1 MDLDWLDHLNPA
13 QRQAVTSTRGP
24 LLIVAGPGSGKTRV
38 IVHRI
43 AYLMD
48 AEGVEPYNILAVTF
62 TNKAAREMRERL
74 EGLVGERRAG
84 RLSVGTFHATCAR
97 WLRIDG
103 DRVGVDRRFNILD
116 DADQVNVMKGVLAD
130 LEVDEKRFSP
140 RGVLSRISAAKSE
153 LISPERYAGRAD
165 ELWNAK
171 DMLGSVVA
179 RAYPRYQERLGELR
193 ALDFDDLLGLT
204 VELLRECPDVLEKY
218 QDRYR
223 YVMVDEFQDTNVA
236 QYQLIRLLGMK
247 HQNVCVVGDEDQS
260 IYGWR
265 KADVR
270 NLVHFERDFPE
281 VGIIMLEQNYRSTQ
295 TILDVASAIITPNLG
310 RKPKRLWT
318 DNPPGVQPVL
328 HEAYDERDEALFVV
342 RQVEALRRAGGAYRD
357 VAVTYRTNAQSRV
370 LEEVLVRYGV
380 PYRIVGGTR
389 FYERREIKDLI
400 AYLRLIANPA
410 DNLSFQR
417 IVNVPAR
424 GIGKS
429 TVSDLTGVAAR
440 LASPMYEAARLAA
453 EEESEIGP
461 DGRLRPVVALATRPR
476 KQLAEFVATIA
487 EARRRREAEAPAAVL
502 DFLLER
508 IGYRE
513 HLRDGT
519 EEGEERWQNVEALR
533 TKLHDYDAMVPGEA
547 LEAFLEEAALVQD
560 VDSLT
565 SGEADAITLITL
577 HAAKGLEF
585 PYVFIV
591 GLEEK
596 LCPHVRSMESVEQL
610 AEERRLLYV
619 GITRAMRQLFL
630 VHAFRRSLYGVD
642 EPSEPSR
649 FLADI
654 PPEFLD
660 TSFSRAAGSGRPLE
674 RAMRAGWGG
683 SSAIPEGRVYGRR
696 ADDPTP
702 PARPAERPRGS
713 RYEDRFVGAQGRL
726 DFGSSDD
733 DAGGGPAPR
742 RPITG
747 VPATGTSTTGSP
759 ATGVPIAP
767 SHRRADGRGVAG
779 TPPVSSILGKLG
791 AGSETRTPAFKSR
804 DRVRHAEYGDGEV
817 LASSFAGREELVL
830 VRFDMRPEK
839 PKNLSLSIHRL
850 ERA

>member
-1 MDLDWLDHLNPA
+1 MNLDWLDHLNPA
-13 QRQAVTSTRGP
+13 QRQAVTSTNGP

-43 AYLMD
+43 AYLLQ
-48 AEGVEPYNILAVTF
+48 AEGVEPYHVLAVTF
-62 TNKAAREMRERL
+62 TNKAAREMKERL
-74 EGLVGERRAG
+74 EGLIGERRA
-84 RLSVGTFHATCAR
+84 RLLSVGTFHATCAR

-103 DRVGVDRRFNILD
+103 ERLGLDRRFAILD
-116 DADQVNVMKGVLAD
+116 DADQVSTMKQVLGD
-130 LEVDEKRFSP
+130 LEIDEKRFSP
-140 RGVLSRISAAKSE
+140 RAILSAISAAKSE
-153 LISPERYAGRAD
+153 LASPERYAARA
-165 ELWNAK
+165 EGLWPN
-171 DMLGSVVA
+171 VVA
-179 RAYPRYQERLGELR
+179 RAYVRYQERLTELR

-204 VELLRECPDVLEKY
+204 VELLREHPDVLEKY
-218 QDRYR
+218 QERYR
-223 YVMVDEFQDTNVA
+223 YIMVDEFQDTNVA

-295 TILDVASAIITPNLG
+295 TILDVASAVIAPNLG

-318 DNPPGVQPVL
+318 DNPRGVPPVL

-342 RQVEALRRAGGAYRD
+342 RQVEALRRAGGQYRD
-357 VAVTYRTNAQSRV
+357 VAVAYRTNAQSRV

-389 FYERREIKDLI
+389 FYERREIKDLV
-400 AYLRLIANPA
+400 AYLRLVANPA

-429 TVSDLTGVAAR
+429 TLSDLIGVAAR
-440 LASPMYEAARLAA
+440 LAVPLYEAARLAA
-453 EEESEIGP
+453 EEETEIGP
-461 DGRLRPVVALATRPR
+461 DGRLGPVVPLATRPR
-476 KQLAEFVATIA
+476 KLLAQFVATIG
-487 EARRRREAEAPAAVL
+487 EARRRREAESPSAVL

-533 TKLHDYDAMVPGEA
+533 TKLHDYDNMEPGDA

-560 VDSLT
+560 VDSLSEGAT
-565 SGEADAITLITL
+565 DAVTLITL

-585 PYVFIV
+585 PFVFIV

-630 VHAFRRSLYGVD
+630 VHAFRRTMYGAD

-654 PPEFLD
+654 PPQLLD
-660 TSFSRAAGSGRPLE
+660 TSASHAAGSGRPLH
-674 RAMRAGWGG
+674 RAMRSGWGEPR
-683 SSAIPEGRVYGRR
+683 SVPEGRVFGRR
-696 ADDPTP
+696 VDEPSRPIRAAGGPRAPRSYPEAVDAQATLDLRIPDDGADGAAVRRTAMGNTP
-702 PARPAERPRGS
+702 PPASRSMDDRG
-713 RYEDRFVGAQGRL
+713 A
-726 DFGSSDD
+726 
-733 DAGGGPAPR
+733 
-742 RPITG
+742 
-747 VPATGTSTTGSP
+747 
-759 ATGVPIAP
+759 
-767 SHRRADGRGVAG
+767 AG
-779 TPPVSSILGKLG
+779 TPLGAAILGKLG
-791 AGSETRTPAFKSR
+791 GASERRTPTFRAR
-804 DRVRHAEYGDGEV
+804 DRVRHAEYGEGEV

-830 VRFDMRPEK
+830 VRFDVRPDK
-839 PKNLSLSIHRL
+839 PKNLSLSIHTL
-850 ERA
+850 ERTS